1 MATLPLVI
9 PSLMAFSVFSRLSQ
23 TTKEG
28 SRVMIIVMENNTP
41 QEQIEQISEK
51 LKEKGFKV
59 HLSQGV
65 EKTIIGAIGE
75 RSQAIMEMFET
86 QPGVEKIVPILQP
99 FKLASREFKQQTSI
113 VQVGDNLVGHG
124 KMQIIAGPCAVEGR
138 ELFLEVAMMVKEAGA
153 TMLRGGAFKP
163 RTSPYSF
170 QGLEER
176 GLEILAEARE
186 LTGLPVVTEVMDPR
200 TIDMVASYADILQ
213 VGARNMQNFFL
224 LRELGKINKPV
235 LLKRGPSATI
245 EEWIMAAE
253 YIISSGNEE
262 VIMCER
268 GIRTFENYTRNTL
281 DLSAV
286 PLIKQ
291 LTHLPI
297 IVDPS
302 HGTGKWKLVEPM
314 ALAAVSAGCDGLMV
328 EVHQNPSEA
337 LSDGPQSLTPENFHT
352 MVEKIKNLKAVL
364 ENGQE

>member
-1 MATLPLVI
+1 
-9 PSLMAFSVFSRLSQ
+9 
-23 TTKEG
+23 
-28 SRVMIIVMENNTP
+28 MIIVMEAHAGL
-41 QEQIEQISEK
+41 EQIQQVSSK
-51 LKEKGFKV
+51 LEEKGFRV

-65 EKTIIGAIGE
+65 ERTIIGAIGQ
-75 RSQAIMEMFET
+75 RTAATMELFET
-86 QPGVEKIVPILQP
+86 LPGVEKVVPIAQP
-99 FKLASREFKQQTSI
+99 FKMASRQFKPESSLIKVGEQI
-113 VQVGDNLVGHG
+113 VGDGQV
-124 KMQIIAGPCAVEGR
+124 QIIAGPCAVEGR
-138 ELFLEVAMMVKEAGA
+138 SLFMELAQAVKEAGA

-170 QGLEER
+170 QGLEKE
-176 GLEILAEARE
+176 GLEILAEARQI
-186 LTGLPVVTEVMDPR
+186 TGLPVVTEVVDPR
-200 TIDMVASYADILQ
+200 LVEEVADYVDVLQ

-224 LRELGKINKPV
+224 LRELGKIQKPV

-253 YIISSGNEE
+253 YIISSGNHQ

-268 GIRTFENYTRNTL
+268 GIRSFENYTRNTL

-286 PLIKQ
+286 PAIKQ

-314 ALAAVSAGCDGLMV
+314 ALAAIGAGADGIMV

-337 LSDGPQSLTPENFHT
+337 LSDGPQSLTPENFARLVIRVKKMINALQAT
-352 MVEKIKNLKAVL
+352 AE
-364 ENGQE
+364 E

>member
-1 MATLPLVI
+1 
-9 PSLMAFSVFSRLSQ
+9 
-23 TTKEG
+23 
-28 SRVMIIVMENNTP
+28 MIIVMEAFT
-41 QEQIEQISEK
+41 EQDQINMVSEK
-51 LKEKGFKV
+51 LKEKGFQV

-65 EKTIIGAIGE
+65 ERTIIGAIGE
-75 RSQAIMEMFET
+75 KTPEVMELFET
-86 QPGVEKIVPILQP
+86 LPGVERVVPILQP
-99 FKLASREFKQQTSI
+99 FKLASKTFQPQQSKVNVGT
-113 VQVGDNLVGHG
+113 QVIGQG
-124 KMQIIAGPCAVEGR
+124 KIQIIAGPCAVESR
-138 ELFLEVAMMVKEAGA
+138 EKYLEIAQAVKETGA

-170 QGLEER
+170 QGLEKE

-186 LTGLPVVTEVMDPR
+186 LTGLPVVTEIVDPR
-200 TIDMVASYADILQ
+200 MVDEVAQYVDILQ

-253 YIISSGNEE
+253 YIISGGNKQ

-268 GIRTFENYTRNTL
+268 GIRSFETYTRNTL

-314 ALAAVSAGCDGLMV
+314 AMAAIGAGADGIMV

-337 LSDGPQSLTPENFHT
+337 LSDGPQSLTPENFARLVT
-352 MVEKIKNLKAVL
+352 RVTKMAEALQ
-364 ENGQE
+364 EN

>member
-1 MATLPLVI
+1 
-9 PSLMAFSVFSRLSQ
+9 
-23 TTKEG
+23 
-28 SRVMIIVMENNTP
+28 MIIVMEANASR
-41 QEQIEQISEK
+41 EQIK
-51 LKEKGFKV
+51 LVNDRLEENGFKV

-65 EKTIIGAIGE
+65 ERTIMGAVGEKT
-75 RSQAIMEMFET
+75 QAMMDLFET
-86 QPGVEKIVPILQP
+86 LPGVERVVPIVQP
-99 FKLASREFKQQTSI
+99 FKLASRVFQQQQSLI
-113 VQVGDNLVGHG
+113 PVGNEVVGDGSI
-124 KMQIIAGPCAVEGR
+124 QIIAGPCAVEGR
-138 ELFLEVAMMVKEAGA
+138 EKYLEVARVVKEAGA

-170 QGLEER
+170 QGLEKE
-176 GLEILAEARE
+176 GLKILAEARRV
-186 LTGLPVVTEVMDPR
+186 TGLPVVTEIVDPR
-200 TIDMVASYADILQ
+200 LVEEVADYVDVLQ

-224 LRELGKINKPV
+224 LRELGKVNKPV
-235 LLKRGPSATI
+235 LLKRGPSATV

-253 YIISSGNEE
+253 YIISSGNPR

-268 GIRTFENYTRNTL
+268 GIRSFEKYTRNTL

-314 ALAAVSAGCDGLMV
+314 VLAAVGAGADGIMV

-337 LSDGPQSLTPENFHT
+337 LSDGPQSLTPEHFRELVSKVKR
-352 MVEKIKNLKAVL
+352 MVAALHSQ
-364 ENGQE
+364 ENI

>member
-1 MATLPLVI
+1 
-9 PSLMAFSVFSRLSQ
+9 
-23 TTKEG
+23 
-28 SRVMIIVMENNTP
+28 MIIVMEAHAGL
-41 QEQIEQISEK
+41 EQIQQVSSK
-51 LKEKGFKV
+51 LEEKGFRV

-65 EKTIIGAIGE
+65 ERTIIGAIGQ
-75 RSQAIMEMFET
+75 RTAATMVLFET
-86 QPGVEKIVPILQP
+86 LPGVEKVVPIAQP
-99 FKLASREFKQQTSI
+99 FKMASRQFKPESSLIKVGEQT
-113 VQVGDNLVGHG
+113 VGDGQV
-124 KMQIIAGPCAVEGR
+124 QIIAGPCAVEGR
-138 ELFLEVAMMVKEAGA
+138 SLFMELAQAVKEAGA

-170 QGLEER
+170 QGLEKE
-176 GLEILAEARE
+176 GLEILAEARQI
-186 LTGLPVVTEVMDPR
+186 TGLPVVTEVVDPR
-200 TIDMVASYADILQ
+200 LVEEVADYVDVLQ

-224 LRELGKINKPV
+224 LRELGKIQKPV

-253 YIISSGNEE
+253 YIISSGNHQ

-268 GIRTFENYTRNTL
+268 GIRSFENYTRNTL

-286 PLIKQ
+286 PAIKQ

-314 ALAAVSAGCDGLMV
+314 ALAAIGAGADGIMV

-337 LSDGPQSLTPENFHT
+337 LSDGPQSLTPENFARLVIRVKKMINALQAT
-352 MVEKIKNLKAVL
+352 AE
-364 ENGQE
+364 E